1 MKMNKQSFRSFI
13 NLTKRDIKV
22 FYNDKASF
30 LTSLIT
36 PFILVILYVTF
47 LKNVY
52 DSSLLS
58 VLKSFGV
65 DGLPT
70 VLVNG
75 FSSGWLISSIMA
87 TTCVTLTFCGNT
99 IVVSDKLSGASNDI
113 EATPVS
119 RNIIYLS
126 YFAANFLSTFFVAII
141 ALGLG
146 LIYIAIVGWYLS
158 FLDVFMIFLTTILLT
173 LFGSFLAS
181 IIMSFLHSQGGI
193 TTWSII
199 ISSLYGFLCGAYMP
213 ISSFSEGLANV
224 IYCLPGTYGTMAL
237 RHYFSRGSLEAIE
250 KEISSSIGNEKA
262 YIAVSTVKNGFD
274 IEITAFGSKVSI
286 GLAFII
292 LSSAVIVM
300 FLLYSL
306 IVYLESLHRKVSKGI
321 SRANN

>member
-1 MKMNKQSFRSFI
+1 MEKLSWVDFI

-22 FYNDKASF
+22 FYKDKASF
-30 LTSLIT
+30 ITSLIT

-58 VLKSFGV
+58 ALSKFGV
-65 DGLPT
+65 TTLPKT
-70 VLVNG
+70 LING
-75 FSSGWLISSIMA
+75 FSAGWLMSSIMA

-99 IVVSDKLSGASNDI
+99 IVVADKLSGASHDI
-113 EATPVS
+113 EAAPVK
-119 RNIIYLS
+119 RNVIYLA
-126 YFAANFLSTFFVAII
+126 YFASNFLSTFFVAII

-146 LIYIAIVGWYLS
+146 FIYMAFVGWYLS
-158 FLDVFMIFLTTILLT
+158 IVDVLMIFLLTILLT

-213 ISSFSEGLANV
+213 ISSFSSGLANL

-250 KEISSSIGNEKA
+250 KEISSRIGEEKA
-262 YIAVSTVKNGFD
+262 SQAISSIKNGFD
-274 IEITAFGSKVSI
+274 VQITAFGTKVEI
-286 GLAFII
+286 GTAWLI
-292 LSSAVIVM
+292 LSGSILIM
-300 FLLYSL
+300 LLVYL
-306 IVYLESLHRKVSKGI
+306 AIVYLEGKRWKGLVK
-321 SRANN
+321 SETLKR